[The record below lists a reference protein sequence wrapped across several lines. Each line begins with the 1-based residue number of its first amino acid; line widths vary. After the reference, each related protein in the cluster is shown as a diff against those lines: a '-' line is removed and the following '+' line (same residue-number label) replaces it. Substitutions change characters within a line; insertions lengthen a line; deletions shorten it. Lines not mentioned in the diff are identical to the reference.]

1 MPCYRCAY
9 CLEAD
14 SRTSTLSRPPFVSYL
29 GVHYLSKTFGLKRV
43 CSVSFFLANCISRS
57 FTNYNC
63 YTSLPLIEI
72 IMPVLRATTRRTV
85 QLVTTPPDVRPRQ
98 QDKLDNTS
106 IYNKFGMKIFYFFR
120 TCLANWH
127 GASIIAAPLKFEL
140 FHRSAT
146 QRHDVRSTYV
156 CTESTD

>member
-1 MPCYRCAY
+1 MDKSSQLFLPNHTQSKTPKKGRCSAKLACSRVSLPCYRCAY

-14 SRTSTLSRPPFVSYL
+14 SRTSTPPQPPFVSHL

-43 CSVSFFLANCISRS
+43 CSASFFLANCISRS

-63 YTSLPLIEI
+63 YTSLPLIEV

-98 QDKLDNTS
+98 QDKLDNDS
-106 IYNKFGMKIFYFFR
+106 RIFYIFF
-120 TCLANWH
+120 
-127 GASIIAAPLKFEL
+127 F
-140 FHRSAT
+140 F
-146 QRHDVRSTYV
+146 
-156 CTESTD
+156 